1 MPLSDTAKEW
11 LKPIRQT
18 DGACVPVAAKKFGEL
33 WRKLTDGIKVPRT
46 DNGLRHSAISY
57 ALAADPELGVVRV
70 SRWAGNSEK
79 TVKKHYLRLLKPE
92 QGKAWFAVNHY
103 ADVKDELEGQL
114 RAQQQPDYDP
124 DAF

>member
-1 MPLSDTAKEW
+1 
-11 LKPIRQT
+11 
-18 DGACVPVAAKKFGEL
+18 VPFSAKKFGEL
-33 WRKLTDGIKVPRT
+33 WRKLTNTAKVPRI

-57 ALAADPELGVVRV
+57 ALAADPELGVVQV
-70 SRWAGNSEK
+70 SRYAGNSEK

-92 QGKAWFAVNHY
+92 QGKKWFAVLKY
-103 ADVKDELEGQL
+103 SEVKDDLEGQL